1 MTKHEDAQVVA
12 AVGSPLEPTVRPCLT
27 VYGDGVHDD
36 AEALQAYL
44 DGKADLIHADGT
56 PYAWPGA
63 PGRMYHISHTLY
75 VGRTTGPRVKHPLD
89 PVAVIGAA

>member
-1 MTKHEDAQVVA
+1 MTTDSASQGPVERH
-12 AVGSPLEPTVRPCLT
+12 VRPCLT
-27 VYGDGVHDD
+27 VYGDGVTDD

-63 PGRMYHISHTLY
+63 PGRKYHIGHTLY
-75 VGRTTGPRVKHPLD
+75 VGRTTEPRVRRPLG
-89 PVAVIGAA
+89 PKAVISAA